1 MTYPNNKLRTVL
13 LAGTVGLA
21 CVATQAWA
29 NPINTDSAFTAN
41 TLARND
47 DGSTSPVSLGFTAN
61 FFGTTYVQT
70 YVNNNGNV
78 TFGSPLSTYTPF
90 GLTTNL
96 GAPIIAPFFADV
108 DTSSA
113 GSPVTYGT
121 GTVNGR
127 SAFGV
132 NWINV
137 DYYNSSPNHTKRD
150 SFQMLLVDRA
160 DTGLGNF
167 DILFNYGQIQWE
179 TGDASGGSGGLGGS
193 CAVAGYSNGTGDAGT
208 YYQLPGSGACGAFL
222 DGGPNALIT
231 ATNDGTPGQQL
242 FQVRNGAVIN
252 PGPDVPEPSELS
264 IFAVGLIGLAGLA
277 IRRRRSTKL

>member
-1 MTYPNNKLRTVL
+1 MSYPNNKLRTAL
-13 LAGTVGLA
+13 LAGTVGLICLA
-21 CVATQAWA
+21 PQVWA
-29 NPINTDSAFTAN
+29 NPINMDSAFTAN
-41 TLARND
+41 TLAPND
-47 DGSTSPVSLGFTAN
+47 DGSTGAVSLGFAAN
-61 FFGTTYVQT
+61 FFGTTYGQT
-70 YVNNNGNV
+70 YVNNNGNI

-108 DTSSA
+108 DTRVA

-127 SAFGV
+127 AAFGV

-137 DYYNSSPNHTKRD
+137 DYFSSSLSHTKRD
-150 SFQMLLVDRA
+150 SFQLILVNRS

-179 TGDASGGSGGLGGS
+179 TGNASGGTGGLGGS
-193 CAVAGYSNGTGDAGT
+193 CAVAGYSNGTGNAGT
-208 YYQLPGSGACGAFL
+208 YYQLPGSGVCGSFL

-231 ATNDGTPGQQL
+231 ASNDGIPGQQL
-242 FQVRNGAVIN
+242 FQVRNGEVIN
-252 PGPDVPEPSELS
+252 PGPNVPEPSELS
-264 IFAVGLIGLAGLA
+264 IFAVGLIGLGGLA